1 MAKRITLA
9 QIGKR
14 VGVSPMTVSAVLNT
28 SSADSSVRVNP
39 DTAEEIRR
47 VAAEMGYQANLLAR
61 ALRNRRSNTIGV
73 IFRSVHAPSVMSV
86 RIDILERRLF
96 AAGYRSHLA
105 VARGSMAD
113 LGAQINDLL
122 AWQVDGLI
130 IHDLFAEEY
139 DERWRGIERS
149 LSDRHVPL
157 VICDSNI
164 PLTVPCSSVA
174 SDHETGGELAADH
187 LLSLGHRRLAF
198 VGGRNGPPGQ
208 RLKGVQSAISRVR
221 DASLAVVE
229 PPVIAQPL
237 ADEPIH
243 AVVAGSASIVRA
255 FLERRDA
262 VTGVICGN
270 DLTAATLVS
279 ALHRAGISVPRDVSV
294 IGYDD
299 SEYAHTSNPPLT
311 TIHQNATDVGRLSAE
326 LLLEQLAEPPKP
338 RRKLSVSPTLII
350 RESTAGP
357 RHTGTRRKSS

>member
-14 VGVSPMTVSAVLNT
+14 VGVSPMTVSAVLNA

-149 LSDRHVPL
+149 LTDRHVPL

-164 PLTVPCSSVA
+164 PLTVPCSTVA

-208 RLKGVQSAISRVR
+208 RLKGVQSTISRVR
-221 DASLAVVE
+221 DATLAVVE
-229 PPVIAQPL
+229 PPAPSR
-237 ADEPIH
+237 ADEPI
-243 AVVAGSASIVRA
+243 AALTADAAAIVSA

-279 ALHRAGISVPRDVSV
+279 ALQRAGISVPRDISV

-311 TIHQNATDVGRLSAE
+311 TIHQDATEIGRLSAE

-338 RRKLSVSPTLII
+338 RRKLSVMPTLVA
-350 RESTAGP
+350 RESTAAP
-357 RHTGTRRKSS
+357 RHTGTRRH

>member
-28 SSADSSVRVNP
+28 SAADSSVRVNAE
-39 DTAEEIRR
+39 TAEEIRR
-47 VAAEMGYQANLLAR
+47 VATEMGYQANLLAR

-105 VARGSMAD
+105 VARGSLAD

-149 LSDRHVPL
+149 LTDRHVPL

-164 PLTVPCSSVA
+164 PLTVPCSTVA
-174 SDHETGGELAADH
+174 SDHETGGELAAEH
-187 LLSLGHRRLAF
+187 LLSLGHRKLAF

-208 RLKGVQSAISRVR
+208 RLKGAQSAISRVR
-221 DASLAVVE
+221 EASLVVVE
-229 PPVIAQPL
+229 PPAPSRPCTADPIEAVTTDAAVI
-237 ADEPIH
+237 
-243 AVVAGSASIVRA
+243 VKA

-262 VTGVICGN
+262 VTGVMCGN
-270 DLTAATLVS
+270 DLAAATLVS
-279 ALHRAGISVPRDVSV
+279 ALQRAGIGVPGDISV

-299 SEYAHTSNPPLT
+299 SEFARTCNPPLT
-311 TIHQNATDVGRLSAE
+311 TIHQHASEIGRLSAE
-326 LLLEQLAEPPKP
+326 LLLEQLATPPKP
-338 RRKLSVSPTLII
+338 RRKHSVVPTLVV
-350 RESTAGP
+350 RDSTAAP
-357 RHTGTRRKSS
+357 RNTSGRRR